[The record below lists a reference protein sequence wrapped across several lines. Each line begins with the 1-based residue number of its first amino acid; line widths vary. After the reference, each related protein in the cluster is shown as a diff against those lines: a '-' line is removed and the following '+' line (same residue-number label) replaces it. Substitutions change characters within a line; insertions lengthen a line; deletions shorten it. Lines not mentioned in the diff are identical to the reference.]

1 LRDAFPDLR
10 PKLNPT
16 RRILLRGYPRG
27 FIVLLMTN
35 TIHAARLENAIA
47 YWNNCRGKGTTA
59 QRAMVERTI
68 AELAARLAA
77 LR

>member
-1 LRDAFPDLR
+1 
-10 PKLNPT
+10 
-16 RRILLRGYPRG
+16 
-27 FIVLLMTN
+27 MTN